1 MAISMGSFT
10 ITDLNDATSLTGFIG
25 SNLAK
30 TQVYNPDNGSFTPN
44 WANTN
49 LVLTPE
55 LYVAGT
61 TTNKITDA
69 AVQNVKWYQ
78 GTSSDPITTGGSFA
92 LSGTKSHILTIKS
105 NILSTLN
112 IVDFTCV
119 ATYKDPS
126 TGLIYTHKMSITFTK
141 VSSGGGI
148 TDAIASTP
156 KGNIFKN
163 SDIDSLTATCD
174 LWRGSTVDNTNVA
187 YQWYIQDSGQT
198 MDAGGGIGW
207 KKLVDSPSI
216 YTGCVTRELTIFN
229 SAVVGIAV
237 FKCIVKDTDSSS
249 GSYNQSFMDT
259 VTIID
264 ISDPIQVVIESSGG
278 DVFKNGTG
286 STILRARLFQAGN
299 EIDSADSSN
308 KYTYKWYKYNKDG
321 ILVTGF
327 GGTGIDFK
335 TGKTLNVGTSD
346 VDVKATFKV
355 EIS

>member
-30 TQVYNPDNGSFTPN
+30 TQVYNPDNGFFTPN
-44 WANTN
+44 WSTTN

-61 TTNKITDA
+61 TVDKITDSS
-69 AVQNVKWYQ
+69 VQSVKWYQ
-78 GTSSDPITTGGSFA
+78 GTSSDSIVSGGSFA

-119 ATYKDPS
+119 IAYLDSK
-126 TGLIYTHKMSITFTK
+126 TGLIYTHKMAITFTK

-148 TDAIASTP
+148 TDAVAITP

-163 SDIDSLTATCD
+163 ANIANLTATCD
-174 LWRGSTVDNTNVA
+174 LWRGSTIDNTNVS
-187 YQWYIQDSGQT
+187 YQWYVQDSGQT
-198 MDAGGGIGW
+198 TDVGGGVGW
-207 KKLVDSPSI
+207 KKLADTANS
-216 YTGCVTRELTIFN
+216 YTGCTTREITVFN
-229 SAVVGIAV
+229 SAVIGIAV
-237 FKCIVKDTDSSS
+237 LKCIVKDTDSSS
-249 GSYNQSFMDT
+249 GSYNQSFVDT

-264 ISDPIQVVIESSGG
+264 ISDPVQVIIESSGG

-286 STILRARLFQAGN
+286 STVLRARLFQAGD
-299 EIDSADSSN
+299 EIDSADTGN
-308 KYTYKWYKYNKDG
+308 KYTYKWFKFNKDG
-321 ILVTGF
+321 VLVTGF
-327 GGTGIDFK
+327 GGAGIDYK
-335 TGKTLNVGTSD
+335 TGKTLNVGTAD
-346 VDVKATFKV
+346 VNVKTTFKV
-355 EIS
+355 EII